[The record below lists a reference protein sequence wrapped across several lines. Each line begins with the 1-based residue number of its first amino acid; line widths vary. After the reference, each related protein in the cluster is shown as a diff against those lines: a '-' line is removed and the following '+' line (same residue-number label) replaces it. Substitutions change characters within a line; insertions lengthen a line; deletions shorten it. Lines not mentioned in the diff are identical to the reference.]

1 MTHVD
6 DSGRSVTP
14 ASEEGLRHDLARLL
28 AAQPPPDWDTEDAE
42 DAGLECSLRCN
53 VGAVLDCSQP
63 GMPAQLLCQT
73 MKLPGTYQVGPAA
86 V

>member
-1 MTHVD
+1 MTSDRREHHESGSCLLDLQRSLRGEHIMTHVD

-42 DAGLECSLRCN
+42 DAGLECSLR
-53 VGAVLDCSQP
+53 
-63 GMPAQLLCQT
+63 
-73 MKLPGTYQVGPAA
+73 
-86 V
+86 

>member
-42 DAGLECSLRCN
+42 DAGLECSLR
-53 VGAVLDCSQP
+53 
-63 GMPAQLLCQT
+63 
-73 MKLPGTYQVGPAA
+73 
-86 V
+86 